1 MLSSYRDLTV
11 LVGAPTGDGYPVTLR
26 GDGCDARGLLLPSH
40 DPTFADLI
48 AQLARLDLSEVETD
62 TLGQILFRALFDGPL
77 KSVFDRSIGALGTGQ
92 RFRLRLDIDP
102 REAIIAALPWEYLH
116 DPDRG
121 PLALRDTPLV
131 RYLPTQAVVPTLYPR
146 SRARIGPEWRY

>member
-26 GDGCDARGLLLPSH
+26 GDGGDARGLLQLPSD
-40 DPTFADLI
+40 DPDFTDLI
-48 AQLARLDLSEVETD
+48 ARLSRLDLSEAETAA
-62 TLGQILFRALFDGPL
+62 LGQILFRALFDGPL
-77 KSVFDRSIGALGTGQ
+77 KSVFDRSIGALSTGQ
-92 RFRLRLDIDP
+92 GLRLRLDIDP
-102 REAIIAALPWEYLH
+102 REATVAALPWEYLH

-131 RYLPTQAVVPTLYPR
+131 
-146 SRARIGPEWRY
+146 